1 MATRNENASPLT
13 SDAYFEKTE
22 TQPRQY
28 ELSAHSGLLKV
39 RALYSSTQAPQNA
52 IRGAVKGFSRAAR
65 KRMIEFMASI
75 RDAGSMLFVTLTYP
89 DIFPIEDPDCW
100 KRHFENFR
108 DRLEHH
114 YPNYRAIWRMELQD
128 RKSGESVGAIA
139 PHFHLLLFMPAI
151 PDTALDL
158 AAITLQAEFAKM
170 WHAVIETFDE
180 KHLEH
185 GCHISPVRS
194 IKHAMKYVSKYIAK
208 EERDQFEFG
217 RRWGRIGKF
226 DTSASVTV
234 LLTQNEYVLFKRM
247 VRKWL
252 KSRSKRTNKKT
263 GEVTYNQYHKRFARQ
278 SSLKG
283 CTVFGMGDTLN
294 DFMLWCY
301 EAFRQA
307 REQCP

>member
-1 MATRNENASPLT
+1 MVLENENASPLT
-13 SDAYFEKTE
+13 SDAYFETRVH
-22 TQPRQY
+22 QPRQY
-28 ELSAHSGLLKV
+28 ELSAHAGLLKI
-39 RALYSSTQAPQNA
+39 RACHHTTQAPQTA
-52 IRGAVKGFSRAAR
+52 IRGAVRGFSRAAR

-75 RDAGSMLFVTLTYP
+75 RNEGSMLFMTLTYP
-89 DIFPIEDPDCW
+89 DILPLDDPDCW

-114 YPNYRAIWRMELQD
+114 YPEFRAIWRMELQD
-128 RKSGESVGAIA
+128 RKSGESEGAIA

-158 AAITLQAEFAKM
+158 AAETLQVAFVQM
-170 WHAVIETFDE
+170 WHAVIETYDE

-194 IKHAMKYVSKYIAK
+194 VKHAMKYVSKYIAK
-208 EERDQFEFG
+208 EEQDSYEFG

-226 DTSASVTV
+226 DTSASVTI
-234 LLTQNEYVLFKRM
+234 LLTQDEYVLFKRL

-252 KSRSKRTNKKT
+252 KSRAKRTNKKT

-278 SSLKG
+278 SCWKG
-283 CTVFGMGDTLN
+283 CAIFGMGDTQN
-294 DFMLWCY
+294 DFMLWVY
-301 EAFRQA
+301 AAMLEARQ
-307 REQCP
+307 Q